1 MMVTAMERASSL
13 KAFNILFAAAFFA
26 SFVYTILHFSCA

>member
-1 MMVTAMERASSL
+1 MVTVTATERSSSI

-26 SFVYTILHFSCA
+26 SFVCTMLHFA

>member
-1 MMVTAMERASSL
+1 MAKVTAMERSSSF

-26 SFVYTILHFSCA
+26 SFVCTMLHFA